1 MQFEQ
6 KRNVLTKVAARAGWV
21 ANLLLVAGVL
31 ACASGCHSTGVPPS
45 ASFAS
50 VVISGN
56 TPGQI
61 RDAAEEVFTHDGY
74 TVTQTD
80 PGNLVFDKEGSKMN
94 NFAYG
99 NWLGDTP
106 IWIRVKAAIVPLGEM
121 SCRLQCHAYL
131 VRDRGSASE
140 EEITVSRLHK
150 GQYQKLLDAVA
161 QRFAR
166 K

>member
-1 MQFEQ
+1 M
-6 KRNVLTKVAARAGWV
+6 RNVLTKVAARAGWV

-31 ACASGCHSTGVPPS
+31 ACASGCHSTGAPAS

-61 RDAAEEVFTHDGY
+61 RDAAVAVFTHEGY

-80 PGNLVFDKEGSKMN
+80 PGNLVFEKEGSKMN

-99 NWLGDTP
+99 SWIGDTP
-106 IWIRVKAAIVPLGEM
+106 VWMRVKAAIVPLGEM
-121 SCRLQCHAYL
+121 NCRLQCHAYL
-131 VRDRGSASE
+131 VRDRGSATE
-140 EEITVSRLHK
+140 EEIAVSRLHK
-150 GQYQKLLDAVA
+150 GQYQKLVDEVA
-161 QRFAR
+161 KRFAS